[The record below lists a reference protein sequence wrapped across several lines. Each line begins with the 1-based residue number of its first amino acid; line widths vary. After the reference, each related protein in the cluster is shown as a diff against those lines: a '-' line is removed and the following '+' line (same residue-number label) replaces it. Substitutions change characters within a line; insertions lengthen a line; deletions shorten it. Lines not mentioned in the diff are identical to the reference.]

1 MQQMSTETI
10 ISNAYIRQLELTEEK
25 EKLNKIIVTFCDKF
39 KIKQFQVG
47 TVLWLDLAMLSMNI
61 PITTNFSSH

>member
-1 MQQMSTETI
+1 MSTETI

-47 TVLWLDLAMLSMNI
+47 TFYGLI
-61 PITTNFSSH
+61 

>member
-1 MQQMSTETI
+1 MSTETI

-25 EKLNKIIVTFCDKF
+25 EKLNKIIVTF
-39 KIKQFQVG
+39 
-47 TVLWLDLAMLSMNI
+47 LWLDLAMLSMNI